1 MQRHGIV
8 LPKVEFSTSDECLEQ
23 VIREYVEG
31 HPNAGYEEVRA
42 FLKTRQPPIFVTRA
56 RVRQLVAEIDPQGV
70 ASRWSAVAQR
80 RSYSVQSP
88 NSLWHIDGHH
98 SLVR

>member
-1 MQRHGIV
+1 MQRNGIV
-8 LPKVEFSTSDECLEQ
+8 SPKVEFGTSDENLEGI
-23 VIREYVEG
+23 IREYVEG

-42 FLKTRQPPIFVTRA
+42 FLKTRQPPIYVTRA
-56 RVRQLVAEIDPQGV
+56 RVRKLVAEIDPQGV

-80 RSYSVQSP
+80 RRYSVQSP